1 MDIDV
6 NKIKDA
12 AAGAADALSKNEDAK
27 KAVDGAI
34 EAVEKKVVELQEDGR
49 IKRRSEK
56 VRP

>member
-12 AAGAADALSKNEDAK
+12 AAGAADALSKKEDAK

-34 EAVEKKVVELQEDGR
+34 EAVEKKVGTDLPTADDI
-49 IKRRSEK
+49 IKAVK
-56 VRP
+56 Q